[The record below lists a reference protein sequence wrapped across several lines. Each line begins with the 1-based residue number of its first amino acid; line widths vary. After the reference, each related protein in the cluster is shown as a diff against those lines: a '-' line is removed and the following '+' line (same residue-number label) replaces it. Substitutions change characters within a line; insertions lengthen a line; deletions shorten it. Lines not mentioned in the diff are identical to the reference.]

1 MKGERGAVLLVVL
14 WTLIVLMVMA
24 LQLGQ
29 SMRIEGMTTDTYQH
43 EVKAYYLAVAGLNR
57 ALYHVLVAESQGRT
71 LLSLQ
76 SSVEIEPEPADV
88 WIRADGTWYGEEFG
102 EGGYRVRVSDEG
114 AKINLNQVD
123 EVVLKQGF
131 LNLGLER
138 EVAEGLT
145 DAILDWRDP
154 DDLERLNGAE
164 RSYYLSL
171 PTPYPA
177 KDAPFDAVDELLLV
191 RGVTRQLFFGEDGIA
206 LREIF
211 TVYGG
216 QQGQINLLTA
226 SPAMLQA
233 ALGIDSTLAQE
244 LVQRRAEAGNAE
256 LMALLPPGVAA
267 RAGSRLPTFLSIESE
282 GFLSDSPLTRRV
294 SAIMQKAAG
303 TPPRVLRW
311 QDWQFAS

>member
-1 MKGERGAVLLVVL
+1 MKGEQGAVLLVVL

-29 SMRIEGMTTDTYQH
+29 SMRIEGMTTDTYQQ
-43 EVKAYYLAVAGLNR
+43 EAKAYYLAVAGLNR
-57 ALYHVLVAESQGRT
+57 SLYHILMAESQGRT

-76 SSVEIEPEPADV
+76 SSVEVEPEPADT
-88 WIRADGTWYGEEFG
+88 WIRADGTWYGEEFR

-123 EVVLKQGF
+123 DVALKQVF
-131 LNLGLER
+131 LNLGMEQKF
-138 EVAEGLT
+138 AEALA

-154 DDLERLNGAE
+154 DDLKRLNGAE
-164 RSYYLSL
+164 RDYYLSL

-177 KDAPFDAVDELLLV
+177 KDAPFDSVDELLLV
-191 RGVTRQLFFGEDGIA
+191 RGVTHQLFFGQDGIA

-211 TVYGG
+211 TVYGD

-226 SPAMLQA
+226 SPMVLQA
-233 ALGIDSTLAQE
+233 TMGIDSTLAQE
-244 LVQRRAEAGNAE
+244 LVQRRAETGSTE
-256 LMALLPPGVAA
+256 LSALLPPGVAA
-267 RAGSRLPTFLSIESE
+267 RVGSRLPTFLSIESE

-294 SAIMQKAAG
+294 LAIVQKAAG